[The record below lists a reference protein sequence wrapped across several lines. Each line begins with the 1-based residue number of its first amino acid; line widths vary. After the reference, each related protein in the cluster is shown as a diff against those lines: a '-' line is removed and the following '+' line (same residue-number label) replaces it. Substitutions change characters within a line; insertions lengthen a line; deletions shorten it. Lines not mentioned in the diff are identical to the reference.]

1 MMMIQCN
8 MILLIFMLFPIPT
21 CIQQIPNKFNDCPLD
36 AKQLPS
42 NQLPNPETWEI
53 ILDPSLI
60 PYIQSTLILCNIS
73 CHLCPPNHIH
83 LYCLS
88 SGHKY
93 LCLGFQQQFL
103 GMVLPLVA
111 LSPSICPLQGSRGYW
126 NRLVPNR
133 ERSTSRLYFVTL
145 FI

>member
-53 ILDPSLI
+53 YDKFAGRKPGLLQDSTPSPIIL
-60 PYIQSTLILCNIS
+60 Y
-73 CHLCPPNHIH
+73 
-83 LYCLS
+83 
-88 SGHKY
+88 
-93 LCLGFQQQFL
+93 
-103 GMVLPLVA
+103 A
-111 LSPSICPLQGSRGYW
+111 
-126 NRLVPNR
+126 
-133 ERSTSRLYFVTL
+133 
-145 FI
+145 